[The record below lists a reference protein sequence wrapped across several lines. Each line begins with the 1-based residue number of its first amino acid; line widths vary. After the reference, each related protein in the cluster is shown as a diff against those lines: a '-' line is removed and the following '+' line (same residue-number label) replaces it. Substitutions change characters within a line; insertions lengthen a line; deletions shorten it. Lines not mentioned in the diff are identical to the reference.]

1 MSFWGK
7 LFGSDESVKSVIDN
21 VGGLI
26 DDAFY
31 TDAEEAKDK
40 MEMRKANQMFVLDWM
55 KGTQG
60 QNLSRRL
67 LAISI
72 AFTWLFMKIA
82 GSAVSVVGI
91 WSETLSDEK
100 IKATTEVLTSFTSD
114 MTGAVMLILGFYF
127 AAPHMGS
134 IATAALQRFGQRNDK
149 PEIPVLT
156 EKAVVYK
163 KDGRTFGEDSK

>member
-7 LFGSDESVKSVIDN
+7 LFGSDESIKSVIDN

-40 MEMRKANQMFVLDWM
+40 MEMVKTNQVFILDWM

-67 LAISI
+67 I
-72 AFTWLFMKIA
+72 ALSTTFTWLFMKLT
-82 GSAVSVVGI
+82 GSIFSVIGI
-91 WSETLSDEK
+91 WTSLPESKVNETVK
-100 IKATTEVLTSFTSD
+100 ILDTFTSD